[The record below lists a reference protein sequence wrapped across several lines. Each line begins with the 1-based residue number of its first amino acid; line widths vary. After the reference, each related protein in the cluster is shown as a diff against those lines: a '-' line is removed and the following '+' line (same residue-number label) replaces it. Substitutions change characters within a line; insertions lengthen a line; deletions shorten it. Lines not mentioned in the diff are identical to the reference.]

1 MNFPKFLF
9 LFLLLSFISC
19 KNKELKSTELDFNLE
34 KAELFN
40 ASKQYNKAYAYYN
53 NSLEHNKKKQNNKRV
68 VYCLLMMANIESTEC
83 DFVKSETTTTE
94 AISLFDKNIDDSYR
108 AAALNLLG
116 LNYTAL
122 NNFDE
127 ALKVY
132 EKVFA
137 ITDDELTKTI
147 TKNNIAYVY
156 SKKREFKKAISILT
170 EIENNKHILDS
181 LQDYATRENYARV
194 LHNKGFY
201 LFHLKDKTALEYMLK
216 ALELREKDKDDSQI
230 VSSYMHL
237 AQFYLDKD
245 KNEAYKWAE
254 KAYISASTANIP
266 DDRLEALNL
275 LFKSSE
281 NNNLKDEY
289 YDNYIQLNDSLIKAR
304 QQAKNQFAKIKYDA
318 SKSEAKSKILNAQK
332 EKLIISIVAIVLLAF
347 ISFIL
352 IRIKNKQKQLK
363 TIYDTETRISKQLHD
378 ELANDVFN
386 TLIFIENQDIS
397 VSENKEK
404 IVHEIDKI
412 YKRTRSISHE
422 NSSIDVGIE
431 YPKELR
437 SLVNNFITSEIH
449 VVTKGID
456 EVNWSKIL
464 PIKKISIYRV
474 LQELMVNMKK
484 HSKCSLVFV
493 AISSN
498 KGTLEIKYSDNGIGL
513 QEEKFK
519 IGLQNVENRIKS
531 INGTITFESNN
542 GLKVKINIPI

>member
-19 KNKELKSTELDFNLE
+19 KNEELKSTELDFNLE
-34 KAELFN
+34 KAEFYN
-40 ASKQYNKAYAYYN
+40 ASNQYDKAYAFYN
-53 NSLEHNKKKQNNKRV
+53 NSLEYNKEIKNNKRV
-68 VYCLLMMANIESTEC
+68 IYCLLMMATIETTEC
-83 DFVKSETTTTE
+83 DFVKSEATTTK

-108 AAALNLLG
+108 ARALNLLG

-122 NNFDE
+122 NNFDD

-156 SKKREFKKAISILT
+156 SKKKEFKKAISILT

-194 LHNKGFY
+194 LHNKGYY
-201 LFHLKDKTALEYMLK
+201 LFHLKDNTALEYMLK

-237 AQFYLDKD
+237 AQYYLEEDKD
-245 KNEAYKWAE
+245 EANKWAE
-254 KAYISASTANIP
+254 KAYISASNANIP

-281 NNNLKDEY
+281 NTNLKDEH

-304 QQAKNQFAKIKYDA
+304 QQAKNQFAKIKYNA
-318 SKSEAKSKILNAQK
+318 SKSEAQSKILKTQK
-332 EKLIISIVAIVLLAF
+332 EKLTISIVAIVLLAF
-347 ISFIL
+347 IGFIL
-352 IRIKNKQKQLK
+352 IRFKNKQKQLK
-363 TIYDTETRISKQLHD
+363 TVYDTETRISKQLHD

-386 TLIFIENQDIS
+386 TLTFIVNQDIS
-397 VSENKEK
+397 TTQNKER
-404 IVHEIDKI
+404 IVNEIDAI

-422 NSSIDVGIE
+422 NSSIEIGPE

-437 SLVNNFITSEIH
+437 ALLNNFITSDIK

-456 EVNWSKIL
+456 EVNWNKIL
-464 PIKKISIYRV
+464 PIKKITLYRV

-484 HSKCSLVFV
+484 HSESSLVFV
-493 AISSN
+493 VINST
-498 KGTLEIKYSDNGIGL
+498 KGTLEIKYSDNGVGFK
-513 QEEKFK
+513 EEKFK
-519 IGLQNVENRIKS
+519 NGLVNVENRIKS
-531 INGTITFESNN
+531 IKGRITFESVN

>member
-19 KNKELKSTELDFNLE
+19 KNEELKSTELDFNLE

-53 NSLEHNKKKQNNKRV
+53 NSLEHNKKIQNNKRV

-83 DFVKSETTTTE
+83 DFVKSETTTTK

-132 EKVFA
+132 ENVFA

-201 LFHLKDKTALEYMLK
+201 LFHLKDKMALEYMLK

-254 KAYISASTANIP
+254 KAYISASKANIP

-275 LFKSSE
+275 LFKSSD
-281 NNNLKDEY
+281 NNNLKDEH

-318 SKSEAKSKILNAQK
+318 SKSEAQSKILNEQK
-332 EKLIISIVAIVLLAF
+332 EKLIISIVAIVLLAL

-431 YPKELR
+431 YPKEFR
-437 SLVNNFITSEIH
+437 SLLNNFITSEIH

>member
-53 NSLEHNKKKQNNKRV
+53 NSLEHNKKIQNNKRV

-83 DFVKSETTTTE
+83 DFVKSETTTTK

-132 EKVFA
+132 ENVFA

-201 LFHLKDKTALEYMLK
+201 LFHLKDKMALEYMLK

-254 KAYISASTANIP
+254 KAYISASKANIP

-318 SKSEAKSKILNAQK
+318 SKSEAQSKILNAQK

-431 YPKELR
+431 YPKEIR
-437 SLVNNFITSEIH
+437 SLLNNFITSEIH